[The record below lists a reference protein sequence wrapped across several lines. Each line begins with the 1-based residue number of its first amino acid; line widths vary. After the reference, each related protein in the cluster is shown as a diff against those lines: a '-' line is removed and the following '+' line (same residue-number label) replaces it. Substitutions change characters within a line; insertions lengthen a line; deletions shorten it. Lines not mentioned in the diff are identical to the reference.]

1 MRYNRNIERRWIT
14 LARPKYDEAT
24 LEKIK
29 VIKHNLQRI
38 AKDNNTNQTEI
49 SKKTGI
55 PKSTISDYFRGE
67 TLINPGNM
75 YLIAEALG
83 VTTEDIYFEK
93 IQQPSNLIPI
103 KSDLVKVPL
112 LGDIACG
119 EPILALQNI
128 ESYIYEPANTLPT
141 GEIFAL
147 KAKGDSMEPTIPN
160 GAIVMIREQSE
171 VENGEIAA
179 VLVNGDT
186 EATLKRVKKQGGM
199 IFLMPDN
206 SKYTPYIVDENN
218 PAKVIGKAVS
228 FKVTL

>member
-1 MRYNRNIERRWIT
+1 M
-14 LARPKYDEAT
+14 ARPKYDEAT

-29 VIKHNLQRI
+29 VIKKNLQRL
-38 AKDNNTNQTEI
+38 AKENNTNQTEI

-75 YLIAEALG
+75 YLISEALG

-93 IQQPSNLIPI
+93 PSNLIPI
-103 KSDLVKVPL
+103 KSELVKIPV
-112 LGDIACG
+112 LGEIACG
-119 EPILALQNI
+119 EPILADQNI
-128 ESYIYEPANTLPT
+128 ESYFYEPAESLPN

-147 KAKGDSMEPTIPN
+147 RTKGDSMEPTIPN
-160 GAIVMIREQSE
+160 GAIVLIREQNE
-171 VENGEIAA
+171 VEYGEIAA

-186 EATLKRVKKQGGM
+186 EATLKRIKKQGNTVL
-199 IFLMPDN
+199 LMPDN
-206 SKYTPYIVDENN
+206 PKHEPYIVDEQN
-218 PAKVIGKAVS
+218 PARIIGKAIS